1 VASDDSGVGSGP
13 DRRSSAREYALSA
26 LYEAETKAIEPRS
39 VLDGFVV
46 PPDPLVRLLVEG
58 VADHRV
64 DLDETIARFATGWS
78 LERMPTLD
86 LLILRL
92 ATFELRHR
100 PDVPTAVAIDEA
112 VELAKRFSTDDSGRF
127 INGVLA
133 SITREV
139 RAPER

>member
-1 VASDDSGVGSGP
+1 MVSHDSGDDSGD
-13 DRRSSAREYALSA
+13 DRRSRARERALSA
-26 LYEAETKAIEPRS
+26 LYEAETKGVDPRE

-46 PPDPLVRLLVEG
+46 PAEPLVRLLVEG
-58 VADHRV
+58 VADHGME
-64 DLDETIARFATGWS
+64 LDEAISRFATGWS

-92 ATFELRHR
+92 AAFELRRR

-133 SITREV
+133 SIAREA
-139 RAPER
+139 RTGQ